1 MRKLK
6 GFIPTT
12 LFIAVLAFGTTF
24 AHAGILINGSS
35 VASTSSTEA
44 VSTTD
49 TKTLSIGILINGVK
63 DGILINGLLGIL
75 ING

>member
-1 MRKLK
+1 MRKLR

-12 LFIAVLAFGTTF
+12 VLVAVLTLGTTF

-35 VASTSSTEA
+35 VASTSDVA
-44 VSTTD
+44 VAN
-49 TKTLSIGILINGVK
+49 L
-63 DGILINGLLGIL
+63 GILINGLLGIL